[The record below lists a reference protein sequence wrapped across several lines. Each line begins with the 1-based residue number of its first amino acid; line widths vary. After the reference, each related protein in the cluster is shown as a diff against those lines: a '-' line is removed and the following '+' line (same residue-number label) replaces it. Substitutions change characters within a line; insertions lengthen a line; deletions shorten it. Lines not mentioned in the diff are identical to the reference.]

1 MYPIDLNGLTRCNM
15 ELPSLENYKVISD
28 DSRIADLKE
37 VSPVIVRG
45 SLEAKLSENQTS
57 QFLTDSNVFTTL
69 HLNEKK

>member
-1 MYPIDLNGLTRCNM
+1 M